1 MHVIINTLCNS
12 SSFESWYLL
21 NCECFHF
28 DFSHCFGNIYSNQSS
43 FFYPAY
49 LQNEKI
55 DVVSTLGTGMNFPFF
70 PFTNQLICQG
80 GKKLLSS
87 SSLFHPTSPWS
98 SCKQHPMAALTVR
111 SSRDALW
118 LRHVYRPSNPLLLQ
132 AFAYT
137 FFFDLCVY
145 LPVSCS
151 KKAFV
156 YVMDHV
162 YYLYNIYT

>member
-1 MHVIINTLCNS
+1 MDVIISTLSNS

-21 NCECFHF
+21 NCERFHF

-55 DVVSTLGTGMNFPFF
+55 DVVSTLELVWILHFF
-70 PFTNQLICQG
+70 PLQINWYVKG
-80 GKKLLSS
+80 EKLLLS

-98 SCKQHPMAALTVR
+98 SCEQRPMPALPVR

-132 AFAYT
+132 AFAHT

-156 YVMDHV
+156 YKFISVSQNDR
-162 YYLYNIYT
+162 